1 MARLL
6 HTKLPFVDVLS
17 AAWHGLRRRL
27 AEPYRPEAHYMRGP
41 GPKARAK
48 REG

>member
-1 MARLL
+1 MSRLL
-6 HTKLPFVDVLS
+6 RAQPFIEALS
-17 AAWHGLRRRL
+17 GAWLTLRSRVTDR
-27 AEPYRPEAHYMRGP
+27 YHPERHYMRGP